1 MPITVR
7 CGTEANGHRCTVD
20 VAEGSDT
27 THHDVTVSAA
37 DLERWAR
44 GRSVEDLVEDSFAF
58 LLQREPKESILK
70 QFDLSAIQRY
80 FPDYDGAPRV
90 G

>member
-7 CGTEANGHRCTVD
+7 CHIEANGHRCIVE
-20 VAEGSDT
+20 VSEGSST
-27 THHDVTVSAA
+27 TRHEVAVSKADVQ
-37 DLERWAR
+37 RWAR
-44 GRSVEDLVEDSFAF
+44 GRSVEDLVKDSFAF

-70 QFDLSAIQRY
+70 QFDLSVIKRY
-80 FPDYDGAPRV
+80 FPDYDGAPRA

>member
-7 CGTEANGHRCTVD
+7 CRAEANGHRCIVEIS
-20 VAEGSDT
+20 EGSST
-27 THHDVTVSAA
+27 TNHEVAVSKADVQ
-37 DLERWAR
+37 RWAR
-44 GRSVEDLVEDSFAF
+44 GRSVEDLVKDSFAF

-70 QFDLSAIQRY
+70 QFDLSVIQRY
-80 FPDYDGAPRV
+80 FPDYDGAPRA